1 MRCVKGRFARFT
13 VTAALTAVLTIAG
26 VGLATPA
33 NAAPAQLYTTAQWY
47 NTAQNAFSNGD
58 VGGGLG
64 SLDAL
69 LREDPN
75 DADALALQ
83 AMWADYS
90 GDLIKKYDSLNRLG
104 PRRGQVEYA
113 LGQIMAASLT
123 PPNPFP
129 SIQGGNTAIVV
140 LGYGLLPDGS
150 LRPELVSRL
159 NSAAV
164 QALTAPFSP
173 IIVTGGAPKNGI
185 TEAAAMQGYLISRGI
200 PANRIH
206 PEHRAGSTV
215 ENAIFSA
222 QLARS
227 LGANSAALVTSANHI
242 RRATADFNIAGLP
255 VIGAMSTLDEIITQL
270 PPVPRA
276 NQRGMYIDASRVMGL
291 PAGR

>member
-1 MRCVKGRFARFT
+1 MRGVKGRFARFT

-33 NAAPAQLYTTAQWY
+33 NAAPAQLY
-47 NTAQNAFSNGD
+47 NTAQNSFSNGD
-58 VGGGLG
+58 IGGGLG

-222 QLARS
+222 QLAVQPRLRHVPIAFDGCRRDAHHFGCLIDRQTAEVSQFDDPS
-227 LGANSAALVTSANHI
+227 LLLIH
-242 RRATADFNIAGLP
+242 L
-255 VIGAMSTLDEIITQL
+255 
-270 PPVPRA
+270 
-276 NQRGMYIDASRVMGL
+276 
-291 PAGR
+291 